1 VFNNLEN
8 AYKIP
13 EVKRIYI
20 SSPKRKGNEH
30 KVETND
36 NELEIGESRDLNPEE
51 RINKIN
57 KELILIEKDL
67 SFYNENKE
75 KFKGN
80 YTISEAISE
89 LTICK
94 SLLKAV
100 EISNNYSIIKEFIK
114 KGISLKNRDLSL
126 LNKDVYGKI
135 NEHLKNKIEIINK
148 LKDHKMFN
156 ISEAKFELFLTPD
169 SKKIMLFSKMA
180 EIKKSLEDIQ
190 NKIGHW
196 DMVEIIYVRELRS
209 NRFQR

>member
-1 VFNNLEN
+1 MI
-8 AYKIP
+8 K
-13 EVKRIYI
+13 
-20 SSPKRKGNEH
+20 
-30 KVETND
+30 
-36 NELEIGESRDLNPEE
+36 NELV
-51 RINKIN
+51 
-57 KELILIEKDL
+57 LIEKDL
-67 SFYNENKE
+67 SFYNENKG

-80 YTISEAISE
+80 YTISEALSE
-89 LTICK
+89 LNICK
-94 SLLKAV
+94 SSLKAV
-100 EISNNYSIIKEFIK
+100 ENSNNYSIIKEFIK
-114 KGISLKNRDLSL
+114 KGISLKNRDLGL

-169 SKKIMLFSKMA
+169 SKKIKLFSKMA

-209 NRFQR
+209 NRFQRLLIM